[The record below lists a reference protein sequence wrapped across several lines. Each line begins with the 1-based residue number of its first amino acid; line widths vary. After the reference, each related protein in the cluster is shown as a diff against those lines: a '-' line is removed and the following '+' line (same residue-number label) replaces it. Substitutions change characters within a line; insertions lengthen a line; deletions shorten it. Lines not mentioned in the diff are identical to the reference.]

1 MIKFSEFFVIY
12 EAFEAMKSRMKQ
24 QYPELQYMV
33 DCLFDKYERFRNA
46 RQLLKKDKD
55 LQQIVKKGIGYFKEV
70 MDEYPD
76 EPVTK
81 QTLMK
86 KMVAENDEWVVFKVS
101 NALECCRL
109 AHGLGHWCIVAD
121 RDEEEGVD
129 NQYWFDKYTE
139 HGKWTMFI
147 ARRRNDYRKYDSLD
161 CLCIMINND
170 FRERIDCINADNDNI
185 DISRIP
191 NFVPLNLLK

>member
-24 QYPELQYMV
+24 QYPLQHDMINY
-33 DCLFDKYERFRNA
+33 LFDKYEQFRNA
-46 RQLLKKDKD
+46 QQLLKKDKD

-86 KMVAENDEWVVFKVS
+86 KVVAENNEWVVIKVN
-101 NALECCRL
+101 NALECYRL

-121 RDEEEGVD
+121 RDEEEGAD
-129 NQYWFDKYTE
+129 NQYWFNKYTE

-147 ARRRNDYRKYDSLD
+147 ARRRAQFRKYDSLD
-161 CLCIMINND
+161 CICIMINASGC
-170 FRERIDCINADNDNI
+170 EHICIDADNDNI

-191 NFVPLNLLK
+191 NFIPLNQLK

>member
-1 MIKFSEFFVIY
+1 MIKFSDFFVIY

-24 QYPELQYMV
+24 QYPSQHDMINY
-33 DCLFDKYERFRNA
+33 LFDKYEQFRNA
-46 RQLLKKDKD
+46 QQLLKKDKD

-86 KMVAENDEWVVFKVS
+86 KVVAENNEWIVIKVS
-101 NALECCRL
+101 NALECYRL

-121 RDEEEGVD
+121 RDEEEGAD

-139 HGKWTMFI
+139 HGKWVMFI
-147 ARRRNDYRKYDSLD
+147 ARRRAQFRKYDSLD
-161 CLCIMINND
+161 CICIMINASGC
-170 FRERIDCINADNDNI
+170 EHICIDADNDNI

-191 NFVPLNLLK
+191 NFVTLNLLK

>member
-24 QYPELQYMV
+24 QYPSQHDMINY
-33 DCLFDKYERFRNA
+33 LFDKYEQFRNA
-46 RQLLKKDKD
+46 QQLLKKDKD
-55 LQQIVKKGIGYFKEV
+55 LQQIIKKGIGYFKEV
-70 MDEYPD
+70 MDKYPD

-86 KMVAENDEWVVFKVS
+86 KVVAENNEWVVIKVN
-101 NALECCRL
+101 NALECYRL

-147 ARRRNDYRKYDSLD
+147 ARRRAQFRKYDSLD
-161 CLCIMINND
+161 CICIMINASGC
-170 FRERIDCINADNDNI
+170 EHICIDADNDNI

-191 NFVPLNLLK
+191 NFIPLNQLK

>member
-24 QYPELQYMV
+24 QYPSQHDMINY
-33 DCLFDKYERFRNA
+33 LFNKYEQFRNA
-46 RQLLKKDKD
+46 QQLLKKDKD
-55 LQQIVKKGIGYFKEV
+55 LQQIIKKGIEYFKEV

-86 KMVAENDEWVVFKVS
+86 KVVAENDEWVVFKVS
-101 NALECCRL
+101 NALECYRL

-121 RDEEEGVD
+121 RDEEEGTD

-147 ARRRNDYRKYDSLD
+147 ARRRAQFRKYDSLD
-161 CLCIMINND
+161 CICIMISTSGC
-170 FRERIDCINADNDNI
+170 EHICINADNDNI

-191 NFVPLNLLK
+191 NFVPLKLLK

>member
-24 QYPELQYMV
+24 QYPSQHDMV
-33 DCLFDKYERFRNA
+33 NYLFNKYEQFRNA

-55 LQQIVKKGIGYFKEV
+55 IQQIVKKGIGYFKEV

-86 KMVAENDEWVVFKVS
+86 KVVAENDEWVVFKVS
-101 NALECCRL
+101 NALECYKL

-161 CLCIMINND
+161 CLCIMVNASGCEHI
-170 FRERIDCINADNDNI
+170 CINADNDNI

>member
-24 QYPELQYMV
+24 QYPSQHDMINY
-33 DCLFDKYERFRNA
+33 LFDKYEQFRNA
-46 RQLLKKDKD
+46 QQLLKKDKD
-55 LQQIVKKGIGYFKEV
+55 LQQIIKKGIGYFKEV

-86 KMVAENDEWVVFKVS
+86 KVVAENNEWVVIKVN
-101 NALECCRL
+101 NALECYRL

-147 ARRRNDYRKYDSLD
+147 ARRRAQFRKYDSLD
-161 CLCIMINND
+161 CICIMINASGC
-170 FRERIDCINADNDNI
+170 EHICIDADNDNI

-191 NFVPLNLLK
+191 NFIPLNQLK